1 MVTGAV
7 TFFALVVEVVGG
19 GACLLPVEE
28 LEKDESSSKVS
39 RIEGFFDPIP
49 ALAVVVAVGG
59 GAVTTTGGAAGG
71 GDGALDLTGVEELES
86 FCRCC
91 FNASCL
97 ALRRSL

>member
-49 ALAVVVAVGG
+49 ALAVVVVVGG